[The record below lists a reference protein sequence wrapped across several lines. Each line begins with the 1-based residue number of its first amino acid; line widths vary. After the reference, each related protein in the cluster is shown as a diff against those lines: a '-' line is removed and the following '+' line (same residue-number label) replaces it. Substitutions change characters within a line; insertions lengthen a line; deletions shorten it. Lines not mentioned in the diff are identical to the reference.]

1 MPVAGAGMTEPG
13 AAANSEPAP
22 VLVWDFATRLFHWG
36 LVAAV
41 LTAWFT
47 GGSGH
52 ISHEIS
58 GCVVAGLIV
67 FRLIWGLT
75 GTRYARFTDF
85 VKSPRT
91 VWRYAGDIA
100 RNRASRHLGHNP
112 AGGSMILALLGVL
125 GVIVVSGSLILT
137 NAYFGVSWVETLHG
151 VSAYG
156 LMLLIPLH
164 VLGVVIASR
173 HHRENLA
180 RAMFSGWKAADAGA
194 TQKGGMDD
202 RFRDELLTRI
212 RGNEGTMLL
221 FALVMGGLAY
231 GWVLTSGRIS
241 KPAAELGMQ
250 TEASLL
256 DSRGADLSGAD
267 PKGRAAIS
275 LMIARTRTAQDQIG
289 QLQREVERM
298 KGVMGRQEAEILR
311 LASLIHGAA
320 AAPNLAAASSGRS
333 SGCDALPADRP
344 AATVLQFARNGIDLD
359 SSHQD
364 RLDSLMELAGKCANA
379 RIEITGYS
387 DTTGPAAVNLRLSKK
402 RAEAAASYL
411 TERGLELPR
420 LKVSARGSEQS
431 AASNNSREGR
441 ASNRRVEIVLN
452 LVR

>member
-1 MPVAGAGMTEPG
+1 MVMPVAGAGMTEPG

-194 TQKGGMDD
+194 TQKGGMDE

-231 GWVLTSGRIS
+231 GWVLTSGGFQSRPLNLACRPR
-241 KPAAELGMQ
+241 PANLTLAGPIP
-250 TEASLL
+250 
-256 DSRGADLSGAD
+256 RGGP
-267 PKGRAAIS
+267 PKG
-275 LMIARTRTAQDQIG
+275 
-289 QLQREVERM
+289 
-298 KGVMGRQEAEILR
+298 
-311 LASLIHGAA
+311 
-320 AAPNLAAASSGRS
+320 P
-333 SGCDALPADRP
+333 P
-344 AATVLQFARNGIDLD
+344 
-359 SSHQD
+359 
-364 RLDSLMELAGKCANA
+364 
-379 RIEITGYS
+379 
-387 DTTGPAAVNLRLSKK
+387 
-402 RAEAAASYL
+402 
-411 TERGLELPR
+411 
-420 LKVSARGSEQS
+420 
-431 AASNNSREGR
+431 
-441 ASNRRVEIVLN
+441 
-452 LVR
+452 